1 MGLFVGCVDLSR
13 GMRLRGVGIVGLN
26 SALCY
31 NENL

>member
-1 MGLFVGCVDLSR
+1 MALFVGCVGWFR
-13 GMRLRGVGIVGLN
+13 VKRLRGVGIVGLN